1 MMQVEISDT
10 VFNEAFIPHLNNLSR
25 TQVFYGGSGSGKSVF
40 VAQRVIY
47 DLMQGKRNYLICRQV
62 ARTLRMSVF
71 SEICR
76 VISMWGVERLF
87 NVNKSDMLITCTNG
101 YQIAFV
107 GMDDVEKL
115 KSIVPSK
122 GAWTDIWC
130 EEATEMERDTIKQLY
145 ERQRGGDEKIAKRFI
160 LSFNPIIQSHWIYEE
175 YFSPIAWA
183 DDQTEYKTDE
193 LSIMKTW
200 YIHNRW
206 LTTDDVKGLLNEK
219 DKYFRDVYTFGNWG
233 VLGNVIFTNWEVRDL
248 TEMRDQFTNRRTGLD
263 FGFSSDPAALSIS
276 HYDKKFKTIYIFDE
290 LYERGLTNDWL
301 AVEVKRLINLDYV
314 TCDSAEPKSI
324 EELRRRG
331 VNVRSARKGK
341 DSVLFGIQWLQ
352 QQTIVIDKNCIN
364 HRNEIMQYKWQE
376 DKDGKAMRK
385 PVETN
390 NHLIDALRY
399 AYEDDMSEYQAS
411 AITDPFA
418 GW

>member
-145 ERQRGGDEKIAKRFI
+145 KRQRGGDEKIAKRFI

-352 QQTIVIDKNCIN
+352 QQTIVIDKNCIATK
-364 HRNEIMQYKWQE
+364 NEIMQYKWQE

-390 NHLIDALRY
+390 NHLIDAIRY

>member
-25 TQVFYGGSGSGKSVF
+25 TQIYYGGSGSGKSVF

-145 ERQRGGDEKIAKRFI
+145 KRQRGGDEKIAKRFI

-248 TEMRDQFTNRRTGLD
+248 TGMRDQFTNRRTGLD

>member
-25 TQVFYGGSGSGKSVF
+25 TQIYYGGSGSGKSVF

-145 ERQRGGDEKIAKRFI
+145 KRQRGGDEKIAKRFN
-160 LSFNPIIQSHWIYEE
+160 LLFNPIIQSHWIYEE

-276 HYDKKFKTIYIFDE
+276 HYDKKYKTIYIFDE